1 MLQLCRRAIKLFLA
15 LRICYTLDV
24 AQRIMS
30 HRRQMPPQRTPILE
44 SPFALLALR
53 AVIALLLLFLFFL
66 LLLLLV
72 APLPRSVCLAETK
85 MLCECPFIFEIA
97 LAVAAPELGRG
108 RWRHRWDGGVRLHV

>member
-1 MLQLCRRAIKLFLA
+1 MLQLCRRAIKLLLA
-15 LRICYTLDV
+15 LRVCYTLNV

-53 AVIALLLLFLFFL
+53 SVIALLLLFLFFL
-66 LLLLLV
+66 LLLVV
-72 APLPRSVCLAETK
+72 APLPRSVCLAKTK

-97 LAVAAPELGRG
+97 LAVAAPELCRG